1 MKNAM
6 PTQTQQ
12 GMLVIHH
19 GQGEA
24 MELVLLKLLLCTQVR
39 VKFGYPYHLS
49 KKPSEIFPRQF
60 PPSKAMKR

>member
-1 MKNAM
+1 MIGTLVEAKA
-6 PTQTQQ
+6 QQ

-39 VKFGYPYHLS
+39 VKFGYPTIIIIIKTLF
-49 KKPSEIFPRQF
+49 KEG
-60 PPSKAMKR
+60 